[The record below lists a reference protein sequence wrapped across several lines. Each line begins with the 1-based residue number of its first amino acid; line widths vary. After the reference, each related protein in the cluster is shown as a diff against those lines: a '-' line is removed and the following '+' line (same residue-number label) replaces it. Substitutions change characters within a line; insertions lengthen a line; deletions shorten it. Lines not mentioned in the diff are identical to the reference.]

1 MDLGAFSISLAV
13 RNLRASRAFYQRLG
27 FVSVGG
33 DQNQGWLI
41 MKNGMTVIGLFQGM
55 FKNNVLTFHPGWDY
69 DANPLPSFT
78 DIREIQRVLMAQGIS
93 PIRMADPQTTGP
105 EHLILADP
113 DGNHIL
119 LDQRV

>member
-13 RNLRASRAFYQRLG
+13 RNLRASKAFYQRLG

>member
-13 RNLRASRAFYQRLG
+13 RNLRASKAFYQRLG

-78 DIREIQRVLMAQGIS
+78 DIREIQRVLMAQGIK

>member
-1 MDLGAFSISLAV
+1 
-13 RNLRASRAFYQRLG
+13 
-27 FVSVGG
+27 
-33 DQNQGWLI
+33 
-41 MKNGMTVIGLFQGM
+41 MTVIGLFQGM

-78 DIREIQRVLMAQGIS
+78 DIREIQRVLMAQGIK